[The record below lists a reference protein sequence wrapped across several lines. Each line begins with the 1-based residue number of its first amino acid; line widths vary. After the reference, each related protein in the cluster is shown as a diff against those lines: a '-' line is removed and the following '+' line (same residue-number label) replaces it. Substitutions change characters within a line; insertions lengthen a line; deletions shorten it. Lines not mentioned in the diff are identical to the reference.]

1 MIESCLPVPM
11 SDGGYRREEERGNY
25 DDEKVNIDL
34 GLISGC
40 WRIDVIMK
48 KTCVAQNGVRIGGL
62 YWNTS
67 LVLLDILFR

>member
-11 SDGGYRREEERGNY
+11 SDGGYRREEERGN

-40 WRIDVIMK
+40 CRIDMIMK
-48 KTCVAQNGVRIGGL
+48 KRVPLRME
-62 YWNTS
+62 
-67 LVLLDILFR
+67 